1 MNIFPPSAVHPSVHP
16 WSGGWITCR
25 TLTNTSWQDTD
36 TKWLY
41 TGTFQLLE
49 YQWSEGKFDKQTSS
63 DPTRRFRQFYDWGNL
78 NVQACKQVP
87 GCALAVGYLDNS
99 HSKGCEVIIVV
110 FTIIFIKRIV
120 NVQQFSYGRIARS
133 HYNHLTEL
141 IRHHQPAIRSDA
153 RTLPTTTRV
162 IIIVITMAT
171 VITIVIASQTLT
183 SPPLPHPV
191 PFGGQFGISQPLYP
205 ALAHFITR
213 SCQIQSSSLCFEYH
227 RNVARC
233 HHCHQWWLITVIS
246 DDSSLSSIL

>member
-1 MNIFPPSAVHPSVHP
+1 M
-16 WSGGWITCR
+16 
-25 TLTNTSWQDTD
+25 
-36 TKWLY
+36 
-41 TGTFQLLE
+41 
-49 YQWSEGKFDKQTSS
+49 
-63 DPTRRFRQFYDWGNL
+63 
-78 NVQACKQVP
+78 
-87 GCALAVGYLDNS
+87 
-99 HSKGCEVIIVV
+99 KGCEVIIVV

-120 NVQQFSYGRIARS
+120 NVQHFSYGRIARS

-141 IRHHQPAIRSDA
+141 IRYHQPAMRSDA

-213 SCQIQSSSLCFEYH
+213 SCQIQSSSLCFDYH
-227 RNVARC
+227 RNVAHCHHC
-233 HHCHQWWLITVIS
+233 HHCHQYYTIVVTDSPHSSSCSFTIVQLYFETVTFIS
-246 DDSSLSSIL
+246 GCQSQMTGRHFQSRCERSHPTLSFASDPTIPSNIEKNPSTTSR